1 MARRP
6 GNTTVSGR
14 NRSSLTGAAAVDPQ
28 SADTD
33 APAPPPAAPADS
45 PAPQPDKPG
54 LPWLVDLLDR
64 AIKEV
69 PYVRYAFGLVGVAAA
84 AALVVIIF
92 RFVGSEFSDDGSMLG
107 MFVLSGFMV
116 VFMFVLFLFTKIE
129 DRNKQFLQL
138 PAKIVAWLSVVIVA
152 GLVVVATSIG
162 VAQYPPHLAEM
173 VFSRPAS
180 PGQKLLRD
188 KFKSR
193 QDYAQYCND
202 FDKEADHAYVELC
215 INSSMKDFFQEC
227 SGFTPPAPEDEEQRV
242 DDFACIEHP
251 NHGGSSD
258 AGLQFGDADV
268 RLAGFSRPE
277 ADARSPLFI
286 PVQAGNAPACGDTIL
301 GRLIADPKGAASG
314 PVKGFDISHHNR
326 NIPWDDLIREGNV
339 FVLMKATEGT
349 GFTDSAFQANW
360 TEAGRRGL
368 VRGAYHVMRYGPDA
382 NDQIRQYQSVLAQ
395 GQPRPCD
402 FGAVLDLKSA
412 ARGKPVP
419 DRDVAALQ
427 RWQDWSRR
435 TLRKPAILFADAFFF
450 ENFLP
455 LSNELLSHS
464 VVWLQEIGPKQPSP
478 PNGYAMPGFIWKFS
492 DGTDNLP
499 DGSNV
504 TGIDRDVFNGSAQD
518 FARALNLD
526 FDR

>member
-6 GNTTVSGR
+6 GNTTGSGK
-14 NRSSLTGAAAVDPQ
+14 NRSKLTGAAAVEPQPDDDGCSGSCRPRQPDP
-28 SADTD
+28 
-33 APAPPPAAPADS
+33 

-92 RFVGSEFSDDGSMLG
+92 KFVGSEFSDDGSMLG

-116 VFMFVLFLFTKIE
+116 VFMFVLFLFARIE
-129 DRNKQFLQL
+129 DRNKRFLQL

-173 VFSRPAS
+173 VFSKPATS
-180 PGQKLLRD
+180 GQKLLRD

-242 DDFACIEHP
+242 DDFACIEHA

-258 AGLQFGDADV
+258 AGPQFGDARV

-277 ADARSPLFI
+277 AADRSPLFI
-286 PVQAGNAPACGDTIL
+286 PVQAGNAPACRDTIL
-301 GRLIADPKGAASG
+301 GRLIADAKGALRPGQRLRHQPSQQEHSVGRAD
-314 PVKGFDISHHNR
+314 PRRQRLRAD
-326 NIPWDDLIREGNV
+326 EGNRGHRLHR
-339 FVLMKATEGT
+339 FGLSG
-349 GFTDSAFQANW
+349 QL
-360 TEAGRRGL
+360 GRSR
-368 VRGAYHVMRYGPDA
+368 P
-382 NDQIRQYQSVLAQ
+382 
-395 GQPRPCD
+395 PRPRSRRLSCDALRARRRRSDPPVRIRARARPAAGCD

-427 RWQDWSRR
+427 RWQEWSRR
-435 TLRKPAILFADAFFF
+435 TLRKPAMLFADAFFF

-455 LSNELLSHS
+455 LSNELLSNS
-464 VVWLQEIGPKQPSP
+464 VVWLQEIGPKPPTP

-492 DGTDNLP
+492 DGNENLP
-499 DGSNV
+499 EGSNV
-504 TGIDRDVFNGSAQD
+504 SGIDRDVFNGSAQD

-526 FDR
+526 FDG